1 MAASNGRNADQALSI
16 DWLFAQLPGQDAG
29 YRTPT
34 PLPDGDQSSAGTSPE
49 LPGGAA
55 VPSMEWPQPPPA
67 LEDPSDLQAA
77 HEWLRVE
84 KHRLEQY
91 TRSQFATIQQQHQ
104 TLLDKHFRSEQS
116 LALRCQELNREM
128 KFLAS
133 QTEMLQRRARELAER
148 ETALTAQM
156 EQLARAQEELLT
168 LEQTSQNVRQDTEAQ
183 RALLEQLRAQTA
195 QLQQSDRASRCE
207 FDNFETELKER
218 QQAWAEKQAEMSI
231 RQAKMEERY
240 TALEKTEEAA
250 KRRLAELDDL
260 EERLQQEV
268 QEQEQQLA
276 QERRDMEMLR
286 ARLLSQIR
294 LTLKIEP

>member
-128 KFLAS
+128 IN
-133 QTEMLQRRARELAER
+133 EMKQAVCVRAAEVNRAPRSRSVHVREGEK
-148 ETALTAQM
+148 
-156 EQLARAQEELLT
+156 
-168 LEQTSQNVRQDTEAQ
+168 NVRT
-183 RALLEQLRAQTA
+183 LRVPG
-195 QLQQSDRASRCE
+195 S
-207 FDNFETELKER
+207 
-218 QQAWAEKQAEMSI
+218 
-231 RQAKMEERY
+231 
-240 TALEKTEEAA
+240 
-250 KRRLAELDDL
+250 
-260 EERLQQEV
+260 
-268 QEQEQQLA
+268 
-276 QERRDMEMLR
+276 
-286 ARLLSQIR
+286 
-294 LTLKIEP
+294 